1 MLKERPYKNK
11 YKRSIL
17 SLKIN
22 LENENTK
29 KELDI
34 ILKRIDK
41 AGEYFKN
48 QPYNPDIDET
58 KEYKLLRQ
66 LIKTAAKLQGVLN
79 KES

>member
-1 MLKERPYKNK
+1 M
-11 YKRSIL
+11 
-17 SLKIN
+17 KIN
-22 LENENTK
+22 LENE
-29 KELDI
+29 
-34 ILKRIDK
+34 
-41 AGEYFKN
+41 EYFKN

>member
-1 MLKERPYKNK
+1 MR
-11 YKRSIL
+11 
-17 SLKIN
+17 IN
-22 LENENTK
+22 LENEKTR

-41 AGEYFKN
+41 AGEYFKK

-66 LIKTAAKLQGVLN
+66 LIKTAAKLQEVLN
-79 KES
+79 REKVK